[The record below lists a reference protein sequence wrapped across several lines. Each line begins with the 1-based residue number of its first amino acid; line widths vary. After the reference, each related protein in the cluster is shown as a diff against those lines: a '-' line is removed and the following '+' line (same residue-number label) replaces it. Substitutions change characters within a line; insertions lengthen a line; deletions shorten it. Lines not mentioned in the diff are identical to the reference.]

1 MGKLDG
7 KTALITGG
15 TTGIGFAT
23 AEAFLREGARLAITG
38 QNQDRLASAGEKLGA
53 EVLTLQT
60 DQSALSQIDAMVSR
74 INDQFGQLDT
84 VFLNAGVTVPAPIE
98 AVTEEQFDY
107 LYQTNLKG
115 PFFTLQKLI
124 PVLSEGATIVIN
136 ASNLAG
142 MGVPTTSAYAA
153 TKAAL
158 ISLTRTFAAELLPK
172 GIRVNAVAPGPI
184 ETPSMGKLG
193 MSEEQL
199 QGMMEQLTS
208 TIPMGRIGQAEEIA
222 KAVLFL
228 ASDGASFMTGETI
241 TLDGGWSS
249 L

>member
-1 MGKLDG
+1 MGKLNNR
-7 KTALITGG
+7 TALITGG

-23 AEAFLREGARLAITG
+23 AEAYLNAGARLAITG
-38 QNQDRLASAGEKLGA
+38 QNTDRLAQAGKSLG
-53 EVLTLQT
+53 EDVLLLNADQT
-60 DQSALSQIDAMVSR
+60 DLRQIDVMVHELTK
-74 INDQFGQLDT
+74 QFGTLDT
-84 VFLNAGVTVPAPIE
+84 VFLNAGITLPEPIE
-98 AVTEEQFDY
+98 TVTEEQFDF
-107 LYQTNLKG
+107 LYRTNLKG

-142 MGVPTTSAYAA
+142 MCVPTTSVYSA

-184 ETPSMGKLG
+184 ETPSMSKLG
-193 MSEEQL
+193 MSDEQL
-199 QGMMEQLTS
+199 HGLMGQLVS
-208 TIPMGRIGQAEEIA
+208 TIPMGRIGQADEIA
-222 KAVLFL
+222 NAVLFL
-228 ASDGASFMTGETI
+228 ATDGASYMTGETM

>member
-136 ASNLAG
+136 ASNLAS

-199 QGMMEQLTS
+199 QGLMEQLTS